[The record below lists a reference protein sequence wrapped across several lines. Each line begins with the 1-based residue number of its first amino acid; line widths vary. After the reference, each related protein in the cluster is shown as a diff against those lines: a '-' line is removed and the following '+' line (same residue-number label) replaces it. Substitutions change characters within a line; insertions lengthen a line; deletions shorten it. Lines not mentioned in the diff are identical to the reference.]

1 MPKLAIHLVAPAL
14 LTAAL
19 LLPSTAKPC
28 APSSGSL
35 SDTVRAKANVALG
48 IAGTRRVA
56 VDPSGSCLQIEVST
70 RGTARLVALLLR
82 SLDVPRGAVRLHI
95 VS

>member
-14 LTAAL
+14 LAAAL
-19 LLPSTAKPC
+19 LVPSTTKPC
-28 APSSGSL
+28 ASSSRGIA
-35 SDTVRAKANVALG
+35 DTLLAKANVALG

-56 VDPSGSCLQIEVST
+56 VDPSGSCLQIDVST

-82 SLDVPRGAVRLHI
+82 SLDVPHGAVRLHI